1 MNYNY
6 HENLP
11 SNWST
16 LSISPNLNLMG
27 MPFFFSSNTSIL
39 QKNARGLAET
49 PLKGEGFEWAFNICL
64 CAEFNTKLDEKENVV
79 K

>member
-1 MNYNY
+1 
-6 HENLP
+6 
-11 SNWST
+11 
-16 LSISPNLNLMG
+16 MG

-49 PLKGEGFEWAFNICL
+49 PLKGDGFEWAFNICL
-64 CAEFNTKLDEKENVV
+64 CAEFNAKLDEKESVV